1 MADAS
6 VGLVVAFVLVVLATV
21 GLGLALVRRAHVG
34 AGGDAGPERS
44 IFYAFVSAGLW
55 MGFTAAL
62 AVSGVL
68 SDFER
73 RPPPLP
79 ILVAVTFGLA
89 IAIAFSRFGARMVD
103 GVPLAWLIAFQ
114 GFRFPLELVMH
125 RAAEEGVMPIQM
137 SFSGQNPDIIS
148 GITALLVAWLI
159 SRGHGT
165 KRTPWLWNILG
176 SALLVN
182 IVAVAI
188 LSLPPFAAWGPERLN
203 IWVVHAP
210 FVWLPTVLVPF
221 ALIGHLLLW
230 RKLLRR

>member
-1 MADAS
+1 
-6 VGLVVAFVLVVLATV
+6 
-21 GLGLALVRRAHVG
+21 
-34 AGGDAGPERS
+34 
-44 IFYAFVSAGLW
+44 
-55 MGFTAAL
+55 
-62 AVSGVL
+62 
-68 SDFER
+68 
-73 RPPPLP
+73 
-79 ILVAVTFGLA
+79 
-89 IAIAFSRFGARMVD
+89 MVD

-137 SFSGQNPDIIS
+137 SFSGRNPDIIS

-159 SRGHGT
+159 FRGHGT

-203 IWVVHAP
+203 TWVVHAP